1 MKDKIKDPLKWVSVA
16 AALAVT
22 ATAEYDLAVAIGVN
36 SVVAAAVPAALDAY
50 VLRALQRNKEVL
62 TSVLAMVGVNAASHL
77 QHAGMIPLDWRLTT
91 AVSAIAPLVLWRVH
105 ALTDPGTWRLRKI
118 WGTEDKRHVL
128 CTSTRCEHRWRGTRG
143 CPGPVSSTEHERT
156 PDEDT
161 STGDG
166 AREHTSLVTC
176 DWCAWDACPAHLLEI
191 HKRDSCAERWA
202 HRADAGHGPVPVW
215 EDPSTHAR
223 HCDCG
228 SCRPDLGNRAPST
241 LIRSNAHP
249 YGFGVSTPDELD
261 VPAWLREAQENTLR
275 VLDTVP
281 VPAPVFAPYEDH
293 VDAEHSGEHAGTD
306 CDGGPDC
313 EHACSDIPGQ
323 GPACD
328 WDPACTY
335 HFPDTSTA
343 STDRHLSSVP
353 PLPAAFTRS
362 TDRADAGHG
371 DEHTTDHDGLNLG
384 HVSTGVLQPADTRH
398 MERARVLMARTG
410 GVPTVRALKQT
421 LSTGT
426 PVAQRVRAALDIEHT
441 TSTASTDGG
450 TA

>member
-166 AREHTSLVTC
+166 AREHSSLVTC
-176 DWCAWDACPAHLLEI
+176 DWCAWDACPASRLEI

-228 SCRPDLGNRAPST
+228 SCRPDLGNRAPNT

-261 VPAWLREAQENTLR
+261 VPDWLREAQENTLR

-281 VPAPVFAPYEDH
+281 VPAPSFAPYEDH
-293 VDAEHSGEHAGTD
+293 VDAEHDDAHA
-306 CDGGPDC
+306 
-313 EHACSDIPGQ
+313 
-323 GPACD
+323 
-328 WDPACTY
+328 
-335 HFPDTSTA
+335 FPEKGMASTA

-371 DEHTTDHDGLNLG
+371 GEHTTDHDGLNLG